1 MMNQADAEYFVANQF
16 VEKIFD
22 DVSKKQDR
30 NKDVILQQIQLM
42 EAKVVNVMNIR
53 LVDMPELE
61 ARFDLNM
68 RRTITFGR

>member
-1 MMNQADAEYFVANQF
+1 
-16 VEKIFD
+16 
-22 DVSKKQDR
+22 
-30 NKDVILQQIQLM
+30 M